1 MDIIK
6 KLSKIDGSMYIND
19 INSLIKKSREIRRK
33 IIDVN
38 ISDEV
43 KIKLLIEDVYLF
55 NIYNQCL
62 ILNCYRTTNKIDLEN
77 YRDRKSTRL
86 NSSHT

>member
-19 INSLIKKSREIRRK
+19 INSLIKKSREIRKK

-43 KIKLLIEDVYLF
+43 KIKLLIEDIYLF

-62 ILNCYRTTNKIDLEN
+62 TLNCYRTTNKIDLEN
-77 YRDRKSTRL
+77 YS
-86 NSSHT
+86 

>member
-1 MDIIK
+1 
-6 KLSKIDGSMYIND
+6 MYIND
-19 INSLIKKSREIRRK
+19 INSLIKKSREIRKK

-55 NIYNQCL
+55 NIYYYNEMSFFICNDCFSL
-62 ILNCYRTTNKIDLEN
+62 YKR
-77 YRDRKSTRL
+77 
-86 NSSHT
+86 

>member
-19 INSLIKKSREIRRK
+19 INSLIKKSREIRKK
-33 IIDVN
+33 IIDPN

-43 KIKLLIEDVYLF
+43 KIKLLIDDVYLF

-62 ILNCYRTTNKIDLEN
+62 ILNSYRSTNKIDLEN
-77 YRDRKSTRL
+77 ER
-86 NSSHT
+86 